1 MVMSVLTRT
10 ELRSLLTL
18 TSQENEELRKD
29 NEKLI
34 LQLADALSR
43 IKIADDRALELQLKF
58 NWLLELIRT
67 RYDLEFDVEDIP
79 EYLKQVI

>member
-1 MVMSVLTRT
+1 MSVLTRT